1 VLNYTYK
8 QLEQALRG
16 KLMIPTRRMAFKGKV
31 STDTRTLQPGD
42 LYIALKGKNFDGHDY
57 IDQAFEKGARLCIA
71 ELGTGRRIR
80 RRDPDIIFVDDS
92 QQAMCRLAGFH
103 RRQIGKPVI
112 AITGSCGKTTTKEI
126 LAHLLS
132 AKYKVLKN
140 IGTENNIVGVP
151 RTLLNWEDED
161 LAVIEIGTNQIGEIH
176 YLTRLV
182 QPTHGVLTLIG
193 HSHLAGLR
201 SIQGVRREK
210 MSMIEAMDD
219 SATVI
224 YNAEDRNIVHD
235 RLKKLKTVR
244 VGYKKSMNFYA
255 DQVHLLDNSIG
266 FRLNGKTRIAAPL
279 LGQHNVLNTLLAA
292 AAASCFGIK
301 PDDVKERMTSFEA
314 PKGRLRFQEVGG
326 VNWIDDSY
334 NANPSSLKAAIE
346 LFRSYPPKGRKILV
360 LGDMLELGPQAN
372 AFHREAGQQIAGY
385 AFDLVLTVG
394 QLAGRFAEEAVVS
407 GFSKDR
413 IKTFATSSE
422 AGIFL
427 KDKLQSQDTVLLK
440 GSRGMKMEKVMEL
453 CAPGKK
459 A

>member
-1 VLNYTYK
+1 MLNYTYK

-16 KLMIPTRRMAFKGKV
+16 KLMIPTRRMSFKGKV

-103 RRQIGKPVI
+103 RRQMNKPVI

-140 IGTENNIVGVP
+140 AGTENNIVGVP
-151 RTLLNWEDED
+151 KTLLNWEDED
-161 LAVIEIGTNQIGEIH
+161 IAVIEIGTNQIGEIH

-210 MSMIEAMDD
+210 MSMIEAMEDN
-219 SATVI
+219 ATVI

-244 VGYKKSMNFYA
+244 AGYKKGMNFYA
-255 DQVHLLDNSIG
+255 DQIHLLDNSIG

-279 LGQHNVLNTLLAA
+279 LGQHNVLNTLLAT

-314 PKGRLRFQEVGG
+314 PKGRLRFQEVNGI
-326 VNWIDDSY
+326 NWIDDSY

-346 LFRSYPPKGRKILV
+346 LFRSYPPKGRKVLV

-407 GFSKDR
+407 GFPKDR

-427 KDKLQSQDTVLLK
+427 KDKLQPQDTVLLK

>member
-1 VLNYTYK
+1 MLNYTYK

-16 KLMIPTRRMAFKGKV
+16 KLMIPTRRMSFKGKV

-80 RRDPDIIFVDDS
+80 RRDPDIIFVDDA

-103 RRQIGKPVI
+103 RRQMNKPVI

-140 IGTENNIVGVP
+140 AGTENNIVGVP
-151 RTLLNWEDED
+151 KTLLNWEDED
-161 LAVIEIGTNQIGEIH
+161 IAVIEIGTNQIGEIH

-210 MSMIEAMDD
+210 MSMIEAMEDN
-219 SATVI
+219 ATVI

-244 VGYKKSMNFYA
+244 AGYKKGMNFYA
-255 DQVHLLDNSIG
+255 DQIHLLDNSIG

-279 LGQHNVLNTLLAA
+279 LGQHNVLNTLLAT

-314 PKGRLRFQEVGG
+314 PKGRLRFQEVNGI
-326 VNWIDDSY
+326 NWIDDSY

-346 LFRSYPPKGRKILV
+346 LFRSYPPKGRKVLV

-394 QLAGRFAEEAVVS
+394 QLAGRFAEEAAVS
-407 GFSKDR
+407 GFPKER
-413 IKTFATSSE
+413 IKTFASSSE

-427 KDKLQSQDTVLLK
+427 KDKLQPQDTVLLK

>member
-1 VLNYTYK
+1 MIEYTYK
-8 QLEQALRG
+8 QLEQAVRG
-16 KLMIPTRRMAFKGKV
+16 KLMIPTRRTVFKGKV

-42 LYIALKGKNFDGHDY
+42 LYIALKGKNYDGHDY

-80 RRDPDIIFVDDS
+80 RRDPDIIFVDNT

-103 RRQIGKPVI
+103 RRQKNKPLIV
-112 AITGSCGKTTTKEI
+112 ITGSCGKTTTKEI
-126 LAHLLS
+126 TAHLLS
-132 AKYKVLKN
+132 SKYKVLKN

-151 RTLLNWEDED
+151 KTLLNWEDED

-210 MSMIEAMDD
+210 MSMVDAMDD
-219 SATVI
+219 TATVI
-224 YNAEDRNIVHD
+224 YNAEDRNIVHE

-244 VGYKKSMNFYA
+244 VGYKKGFNFYA
-255 DQVHLLDNSIG
+255 DQVHMLDNSIG

-279 LGQHNVLNTLLAA
+279 LGQHNVLNTLLAIG
-292 AAASCFGIK
+292 AASCFGIK
-301 PDDVKERMTSFEA
+301 PDDVKARMLSFEA
-314 PKGRLRFQEVGG
+314 PKGRLRYQELGG
-326 VNWIDDSY
+326 VHWIDDSY

-346 LFRSYPPKGRKILV
+346 LFKSYPPKGRKVLV

-385 AFDLVLTVG
+385 PFDLVLTVG
-394 QLAGRFAEEAVVS
+394 TLAERFAEEAAVS
-407 GFSKDR
+407 GFPKDKL
-413 IKTFATSSE
+413 KTFATSTD
-422 AGIFL
+422 AGLFL
-427 KDKLQSQDTVLLK
+427 KDKLQPADTVLLK
-440 GSRGMKMEKVMEL
+440 GSRGTRMEKVLEL
-453 CAPGKK
+453 CTGDKK
-459 A
+459 L